1 MLCSSQIV
9 VNFSSISDIRIFKF
23 QVKVMTIKD
32 EFYVAHSPYEC
43 ALMHFTV
50 LFGGLKSDFI
60 EQFTTFEREFS
71 WSPLI

>member
-1 MLCSSQIV
+1 MLFNKLLLMLAIYQITE
-9 VNFSSISDIRIFKF
+9 FFKF

-32 EFYVAHSPYEC
+32 EFYIAHLSYEC
-43 ALMHFTV
+43 ALIHFTV
-50 LFGGLKSDFI
+50 LFGGLKSDFT